1 MSSCS
6 HCRAL
11 FSTNIPHFS
20 LIAMARNHDY
30 LIGLNGGIPW
40 KVPEDRAYFKE
51 TTAGGVLVMGR
62 YTWLENKRHL
72 PHAARTVVLSSDS
85 EFRDRIGSLDRVDT
99 AATLR
104 EVRMA
109 QEKKQND
116 KEY

>member
-1 MSSCS
+1 
-6 HCRAL
+6 
-11 FSTNIPHFS
+11 
-20 LIAMARNHDY
+20 MARNHDY